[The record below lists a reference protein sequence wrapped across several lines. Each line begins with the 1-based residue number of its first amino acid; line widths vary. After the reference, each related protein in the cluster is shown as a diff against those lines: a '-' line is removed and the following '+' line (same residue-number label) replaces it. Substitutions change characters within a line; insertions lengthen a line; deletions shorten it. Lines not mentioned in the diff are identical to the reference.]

1 MGFFI
6 TFEGG
11 EGSGKTLQAKALYRK
26 LMQAGKPAILTREP
40 GGTEAGEKIAR
51 LLKQLKEIEMTP
63 LTELLLF
70 NASRAQHI
78 NQVIKP
84 NLEFGKVVICDRYTD
99 STVTYQ
105 GYGRGLDMEMVK
117 TVNDFATGGLKP
129 DLTILMGIQAGIAI
143 NPETPVAAIAPLV
156 KSLDSILFLSVN
168 PGFYGAKFIPEVLRK
183 IADFRKAHPVVE
195 VGIDGGIK
203 ENNIAEI
210 AATGVNVIYVG
221 SAIYLQPDPAASYHR
236 LTRLAEAYAS

>member
-1 MGFFI
+1 MNRTI
-6 TFEGG
+6 RTV
-11 EGSGKTLQAKALYRK
+11 
-26 LMQAGKPAILTREP
+26 PAILTDDP
-40 GGTEAGEKIAR
+40 IALGKMVLQTESF
-51 LLKQLKEIEMTP
+51 T
-63 LTELLLF
+63 
-70 NASRAQHI
+70 
-78 NQVIKP
+78 
-84 NLEFGKVVICDRYTD
+84 
-99 STVTYQ
+99 
-105 GYGRGLDMEMVK
+105 
-117 TVNDFATGGLKP
+117 DFAQFDIMDGQFVPSTSVTCEDIAALETRLSWEVHLMVMHPERYLEEFKQAGAQKIVFHYEATP
-129 DLTILMGIQAGIAI
+129 APESIIEQIKKMGIQAGIAI

>member
-1 MGFFI
+1 MGLFI

-11 EGSGKTLQAKALYRK
+11 EGSGKTLQAKALHRK
-26 LMQAGKPAILTREP
+26 LMQAGTPVILTHEP

-51 LLKQLKEIEMTP
+51 LLKQLKEIEMVP

-105 GYGRGLDMEMVK
+105 GYGRGLDLETVK

-129 DLTILMGIQAGIAI
+129 DLTILMDIPPEEGFNRI
-143 NPETPVAAIAPLV
+143 NNIRGREKDRFEQEDIE
-156 KSLDSILFLSVN
+156 FH
-168 PGFYGAKFIPEVLRK
+168 RK
-183 IADFRKAHPVVE
+183 IREGFLRLVADEPERWLVVDATLSKE
-195 VGIDGGIK
+195 RIK
-203 ENNIAEI
+203 KIIWNKVSTLINK
-210 AATGVNVIYVG
+210 
-221 SAIYLQPDPAASYHR
+221 
-236 LTRLAEAYAS
+236 

>member
-11 EGSGKTLQAKALYRK
+11 EGSGKTIQAKALLRK
-26 LMQAGKPAILTREP
+26 LMQAGTPVILTREP

-51 LLKQLKEIEMTP
+51 LLKQLKEIEMAP

-105 GYGRGLDMEMVK
+105 GYGRGLDLETVK
-117 TVNDFATGGLKP
+117 TVNDFATEGLKP
-129 DLTILMGIQAGIAI
+129 DLTILMDVP
-143 NPETPVAAIAPLV
+143 PEEGLNRI
-156 KSLDSILFLSVN
+156 KSRKKDRFEQEDIEFH
-168 PGFYGAKFIPEVLRK
+168 RK
-183 IADFRKAHPVVE
+183 IRE
-195 VGIDGGIK
+195 G
-203 ENNIAEI
+203 
-210 AATGVNVIYVG
+210 
-221 SAIYLQPDPAASYHR
+221 YL
-236 LTRLAEAYAS
+236 RLAADESERWLVVDATLSKERIKKIIWEKVSTLITK